1 MKKIG
6 YVLIV
11 VGVVLLGFS
20 FFMNTT
26 SYTDG
31 LGRINDLSLLFSQQ
45 NRIIV
50 FCFII
55 LYGVILI
62 SKESKLDNKKETLE
76 KRQVNEIKNIGFKSA
91 VIGNINNYRSYD
103 FFKNGKLD
111 ESRLSSF
118 LILCNDLI
126 SEAKNNSVSIDKI
139 ENIMNEVIL
148 NITKGLNESDAS
160 RIKVEI
166 KKLIQ

>member
-1 MKKIG
+1 KILSLQNKYRTKNRDVAMKKIG

-50 FCFII
+50 FCFI
-55 LYGVILI
+55 
-62 SKESKLDNKKETLE
+62 
-76 KRQVNEIKNIGFKSA
+76 
-91 VIGNINNYRSYD
+91 
-103 FFKNGKLD
+103 
-111 ESRLSSF
+111 
-118 LILCNDLI
+118 
-126 SEAKNNSVSIDKI
+126 
-139 ENIMNEVIL
+139 
-148 NITKGLNESDAS
+148 
-160 RIKVEI
+160 
-166 KKLIQ
+166 